1 MKSVGDRQDA
11 AVADTACTDPL
22 TFPTAGWLAPA
33 LAYVLTVGA
42 LGVATKLA
50 LEDLSWEQL
59 TLWTTLAYLL
69 AVPLLLAGP
78 DSRPRRGPGWGA
90 AITSGALAVIA
101 LVVLFVALGA
111 GDVGQ
116 VVPVTSAYPVVTLI
130 LASAV
135 LGERMTRRQIVATG
149 LIITGVILLSVS

>member
-1 MKSVGDRQDA
+1 MRAGPDRQEAEAA
-11 AVADTACTDPL
+11 AVAREEEATTVA
-22 TFPTAGWLAPA
+22 WLAPTI
-33 LAYVLTVGA
+33 AYVLTVGA

-50 LEDLSWEQL
+50 LEDLSWQQI

-69 AVPLLLAGP
+69 AVPLLLARR
-78 DSRPRRGPGWGA
+78 DSRPHLGPGFTA
-90 AITSGALAVIA
+90 ALASGALAVIA

-135 LGERMTRRQIVATG
+135 LGERVTRRQVAATG
-149 LIITGVILLSVS
+149 LIIGGVILLSVS